1 MEKSH
6 GQGPACDA
14 VEAQYKSLPCKL
26 EPIPG
31 SSRVYAA
38 VRLLLLRTH
47 APTHGYWRLKL
58 RQLFAYQ
65 PKAGA
70 DALPPDGLGVKLCLG
85 PEPHDHKDDRNSHSN
100 SSSDSSSSNSSSNS
114 SSDSSSDSSSSNSSS
129 DSGSS
134 NSDSN
139 SSSES
144 VSKGSSSGS
153 TFFGGSGVSLLGSRM
168 LWHGSRLTNIGSII
182 SRGLHVAPAEAPST
196 GYMFDKGI
204 YFADLASKS
213 SQYCFASASQ
223 PLGVLLICD
232 VALGRP
238 YKRIEADAD
247 AKRNAQEAGRD
258 CTWGVGKAG
267 PSPAKQL
274 AFVLQPG
281 KRPVKAAAGPL
292 TSNGELIKQLM
303 VDPSVGRQ
311 ASLLYNEFVVYNP
324 NQVKIRFV
332 ACVEFEYKNY
342 EEEDDEQDDGREAD
356 ELERML
362 LMKQQDGGEADAVKE
377 KAEEMIGGGGV

>member
-168 LWHGSRLTNIGSII
+168 LWHGSRLVGVASSSRRPVSARIPAGPFDSPASVCFAADEHRQHHFPGAARGSCGG
-182 SRGLHVAPAEAPST
+182 SFHGLHVRQGHLLRRPREQEQPILFRL
-196 GYMFDKGI
+196 G
-204 YFADLASKS
+204 LAAVGR
-213 SQYCFASASQ
+213 FVNLRRGPGP
-223 PLGVLLICD
+223 PLQAHRSGRRRQEERAGSGARLH
-232 VALGRP
+232 LGR
-238 YKRIEADAD
+238 R
-247 AKRNAQEAGRD
+247 QG
-258 CTWGVGKAG
+258 G
-267 PSPAKQL
+267 PL
-274 AFVLQPG
+274 ARQATGL
-281 KRPVKAAAGPL
+281 RPAAG
-292 TSNGELIKQLM
+292 
-303 VDPSVGRQ
+303 Q
-311 ASLLYNEFVVYNP
+311 AP
-324 NQVKIRFV
+324 R
-332 ACVEFEYKNY
+332 
-342 EEEDDEQDDGREAD
+342 
-356 ELERML
+356 
-362 LMKQQDGGEADAVKE
+362 
-377 KAEEMIGGGGV
+377 